1 MPMTTRT
8 RRAEDLIG
16 SRSGEDLI
24 GSRSGEDLIGS
35 RSDDL
40 PAATGSGKA

>member
-8 RRAEDLIG
+8 RRAEDP
-16 SRSGEDLI
+16 
-24 GSRSGEDLIGS
+24 IGS

-40 PAATGSGKA
+40 LAATGSGKA

>member
-8 RRAEDLIG
+8 RRAEH
-16 SRSGEDLI
+16 
-24 GSRSGEDLIGS
+24 LIGS

-40 PAATGSGKA
+40 LAATGSGKA